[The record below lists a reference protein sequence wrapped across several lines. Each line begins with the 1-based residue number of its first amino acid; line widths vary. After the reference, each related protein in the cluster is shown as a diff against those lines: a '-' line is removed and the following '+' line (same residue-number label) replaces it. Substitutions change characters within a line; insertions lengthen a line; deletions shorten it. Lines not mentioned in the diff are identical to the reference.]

1 MYHIKVVPINLT
13 IKRNYEDFIKL
24 RDNLT
29 KFFPGYQIPY
39 LAPNSWFSATSID
52 FIKDQKK
59 MLEFFLRD
67 LIRSKQIRNS
77 RVFEDFLT
85 LEDHKAIKRKF

>member
-1 MYHIKVVPINLT
+1 MNVIVDKHDIIERSFLAPNYTMYHIKVVPINLT

-67 LIRSKQIRNS
+67 LIRSK
-77 RVFEDFLT
+77 
-85 LEDHKAIKRKF
+85 